1 MNIRTSKTVLVLAAA
16 LSLTAFANAQIKTTE
31 SAPPPSSMIGLPG
44 ANRYGTDPL
53 HLLQTTKVKQ
63 ELKIT
68 EEQGA
73 KLAKVADKYDQQA
86 AAKLGS
92 VQLDGLNSQEKAAKE
107 QEIRETGDKL
117 IESSRQEVSSIL
129 NPDQLNRLKQI
140 LLQVNGADALQ
151 DKEVAKQVGITPE
164 ESAKI
169 QKLQASTNVMLRNS
183 LGGPHN
189 GANQTQ
195 MSLGAANIRT
205 ADKINNQAQEKY
217 MGALTPEQKEKLAKL
232 SGAPFT
238 LERTDVVGH

>member
-1 MNIRTSKTVLVLAAA
+1 
-16 LSLTAFANAQIKTTE
+16 
-31 SAPPPSSMIGLPG
+31 MIGLPG

-68 EEQGA
+68 EEQSS

-86 AAKLGS
+86 ASKLGS
-92 VQLDGLNSQEKAAKE
+92 VQLDGLNGQEKAGKE
-107 QEIRETGDKL
+107 KEIRDTGDKL

-129 NPDQLNRLKQI
+129 NADQLNRLKQI

-183 LGGPHN
+183 LGAPHS

-195 MSLGAANIRT
+195 MSLGAANVKT
-205 ADKINNQAQEKY
+205 ADKINNQAQQQY

>member
-1 MNIRTSKTVLVLAAA
+1 
-16 LSLTAFANAQIKTTE
+16 
-31 SAPPPSSMIGLPG
+31 MIGLPG
-44 ANRYGTDPL
+44 ANRFGTDPL
-53 HLLQTTKVKQ
+53 HLLQTTKVKE

-68 EEQGA
+68 EEQSA

-86 AAKLGS
+86 ASKLGS
-92 VQLDGLNSQEKAAKE
+92 VQLDGLSSQEKAGKE

-183 LGGPHN
+183 LGGHN

-195 MSLGAANIRT
+195 MSFGAANVRT